1 MYDKIT
7 AELDELHKRYLSAHE
22 IYTEIDMTGKIK
34 DGVNHTLAMTYI
46 YNETDEESQIPTD
59 TVDEFIASG
68 YKMPDGDGG
77 TFELPEQYQKIVK
90 AVNDAL
96 KKDPLSGEE
105 IEKLLDIIADTES
118 LKPFTLAHPITKAT
132 IITLRSPEDKL
143 IAADTIKKF
152 RSQYLYWHTRVL
164 RAIRAKLASGEFD
177 HDTIKKLLDEVK

>member
-1 MYDKIT
+1 MRDVAIIGVSQTKFGELWDSSFRDLI
-7 AELDELHKRYLSAHE
+7 AEA
-22 IYTEIDMTGKIK
+22 G
-34 DGVNHTLAMTYI
+34 
-46 YNETDEESQIPTD
+46 
-59 TVDEFIASG
+59 
-68 YKMPDGDGG
+68 
-77 TFELPEQYQKIVK
+77 VK

-118 LKPFTLAHPITKAT
+118 LKPFTLAHPVTKAT